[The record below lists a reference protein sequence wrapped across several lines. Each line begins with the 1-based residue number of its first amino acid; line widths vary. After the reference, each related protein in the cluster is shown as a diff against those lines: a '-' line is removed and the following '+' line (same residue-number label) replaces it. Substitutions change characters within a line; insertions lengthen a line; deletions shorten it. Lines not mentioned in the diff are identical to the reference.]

1 MKHFKPTLVIILIC
15 LFSKLAYTQDWGN
28 LNRFKKENS
37 TLMNSDNNEERVVF
51 MGNSITEG
59 WLNFRSDFFKDNP
72 YINRGISGQTTPQML
87 IRFRQDVIKLK
98 PSVVVILAGINDIAG
113 NTGPS
118 TIEMI
123 ADNIISMSEMA
134 QANQIKVIICS
145 VLPAFNFPWS
155 PGLEPA
161 EKVIKLNELLKS
173 YTKENGL
180 EYADY
185 FTAMVNDVNGLKE
198 ELGNDPVHPNAS
210 GYIIMEPIIQKA
222 IKRSLK

>member
-1 MKHFKPTLVIILIC
+1 MKHFKPTLVIILIF
-15 LFSKLAYTQDWGN
+15 LFSNLTYTQDWGN
-28 LNRFKKENS
+28 LNRFKKENI
-37 TLMNSDNNEERVVF
+37 TLMNSESNKERVVF

-72 YINRGISGQTTPQML
+72 YINRGISGQTTPQMI

-98 PSVVVILAGINDIAG
+98 PTVVVILAGINDIAG

-145 VLPAFNFPWS
+145 VLPAFDFPWRS
-155 PGLEPA
+155 GLEPS
-161 EKVIKLNELLKS
+161 EKVIKLNKLLKS
-173 YTKENGL
+173 FTKENGL
-180 EYADY
+180 VYADY
-185 FTAMVNDVNGLKE
+185 FAAMVNDVNGLKE
-198 ELGNDPVHPNAS
+198 ELGYDLVHPNES

-222 IKRSLK
+222 IKESLK

>member
-1 MKHFKPTLVIILIC
+1 MKHFKQTLFIILIC
-15 LFSKLAYTQDWGN
+15 LFSKFSHTQDWCN
-28 LNRFKKENS
+28 LNRFKKENI
-37 TLMNSDNNEERVVF
+37 TLMNVENNEDRVVF

-59 WLNFRSDFFKDNP
+59 WLNYRPNFFRDNP
-72 YINRGISGQTTPQML
+72 YVNRGISGQTTPQML

-134 QANQIKVIICS
+134 QANKIKVIICS
-145 VLPAFNFPWS
+145 VLPAYNFPWNPS
-155 PGLEPA
+155 LEPA
-161 EKVIKLNELLKS
+161 EKVIKLNKLLKS

-180 EYADY
+180 VYADY
-185 FTAMVNDVNGLKE
+185 FSAMVNNVNGLKE
-198 ELGNDPVHPNAS
+198 ELGNDPVHPNES

-222 IKRSLK
+222 IKELL